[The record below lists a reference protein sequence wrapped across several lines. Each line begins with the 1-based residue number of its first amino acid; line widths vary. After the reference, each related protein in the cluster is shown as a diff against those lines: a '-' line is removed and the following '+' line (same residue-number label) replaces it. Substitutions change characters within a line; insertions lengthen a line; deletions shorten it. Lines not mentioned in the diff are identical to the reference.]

1 MNIKNII
8 VIAALYLMLSGC
20 AVYTGLQTY
29 EVKRGGWLNRSQT
42 LGFEGQA
49 FSQGNYNLLAFGENN
64 LIFINGTF
72 IWPNGDVYSG
82 EWTKGESFSQFTNE
96 LEPFENKINGQGTYT
111 FANGDVYVGEYK
123 DNYRNGQGTFTFAN
137 GDVYAGEYKDGLQSG
152 QGILTRSNGEILD
165 GNWKNDE
172 FIIPENSIAATSAGS
187 VTSDVN
193 NEVLDVKY
201 SSGDSYT
208 GEQQNGIL
216 HGQGVYTFVSG
227 EVYIGEF
234 EDGSRTGQGTFTWTN
249 GDIYV
254 GEFQDGPPS
263 GQGTLTWSEGKIY
276 VGEFQDGSQT
286 GQGTLT
292 WPNGDIYVGGFQD
305 GSLSGQGTLTW
316 TSGDIYVG
324 EFQNGS
330 RTGQG
335 TFTWTN
341 GDIYVGEFQDGSL
354 SGKGTRFVADGGIQK
369 GVWTH
374 GVLSNS
380 ARSTGQGF
388 NVGGIS
394 SGQVIASRNNVRQ
407 GASTPSSNT
416 NTASRSNN
424 TDSRRTNSNNKN
436 RSSQS
441 SSSRIDRN
449 KSTCSSYGFTLNT
462 DGHAQCVM
470 YISEGISGQSESQI
484 ASAMRQAARI
494 QQQQNR
500 EIVAIRSEQQRY
512 LAEVERQRQL
522 NSSLRLMQ
530 LGLAIFTGQR
540 PSAGTPIIPP
550 PSSSSAFRTC
560 SYSYGR
566 DIAQYSIPS
575 IQICPLNS
583 SVNGM
588 AGFLTR

>member
-263 GQGTLTWSEGKIY
+263 GQGTLTWSEG
-276 VGEFQDGSQT
+276 
-286 GQGTLT
+286 
-292 WPNGDIYVGGFQD
+292 
-305 GSLSGQGTLTW
+305 
-316 TSGDIYVG
+316 
-324 EFQNGS
+324 
-330 RTGQG
+330 
-335 TFTWTN
+335 
-341 GDIYVGEFQDGSL
+341 DIYVGEFQDGSL